1 MGTLVLPDLV
11 MSGVYVVGEYVFERS
26 MKVALRAS
34 LIADLIVHNL
44 YVSFNVSN
52 LICRIV
58 STLVPSRVFMGTN

>member
-1 MGTLVLPDLV
+1 VLPDLV